1 MGEKSLR
8 EIADTKSRVS
18 APACESVTYQGLHNT
33 DKPFTLWDE
42 AWPGLDQRQYPLE
55 QIREQ
60 GIQHNVNPDTVPAPI
75 FPAVGGPQ

>member
-1 MGEKSLR
+1 
-8 EIADTKSRVS
+8 
-18 APACESVTYQGLHNT
+18 
-33 DKPFTLWDE
+33 
-42 AWPGLDQRQYPLE
+42 LDQRQYPLE